1 MFEFVELTNT
11 GSTIIDLTNVA
22 FTDGITFTFPAG
34 TTVAPGERVIV
45 VSDQAAFEFRYGAG
59 IADIAGHY
67 TGNLRNS
74 GEHIR
79 LEAADTT
86 AIADFT
92 YGDSNPWP
100 SSADGSGYSLIFAG
114 TDPADPLDWR
124 PSAALGGNPGTSD
137 SVEFTGTAADLIP
150 YALASDPRVEILGD
164 AFILTFHQNLVADDA
179 EILVE
184 FSTDLITWTMA
195 TTADLVSRINQGD
208 GTALQTFQGPLPISS
223 IDKQF
228 ARVRILQR

>member
-1 MFEFVELTNT
+1 M
-11 GSTIIDLTNVA
+11 
-22 FTDGITFTFPAG
+22 
-34 TTVAPGERVIV
+34 
-45 VSDQAAFEFRYGAG
+45 
-59 IADIAGHY
+59 
-67 TGNLRNS
+67 
-74 GEHIR
+74 
-79 LEAADTT
+79 
-86 AIADFT
+86 
-92 YGDSNPWP
+92 
-100 SSADGSGYSLIFAG
+100 
-114 TDPADPLDWR
+114 
-124 PSAALGGNPGTSD
+124 
-137 SVEFTGTAADLIP
+137 
-150 YALASDPRVEILGD
+150 GD